1 MSQIYSPN
9 HNSTAS
15 TSKTKN
21 IPRSPALTRTPQI
34 EACLFVFSDGFVYA
48 TSAVSSAQTSRHA
61 GVVLISLDD
70 TPVQVS
76 FADPSSSEPRNIS
89 GRVVALAPG
98 VNRSIK
104 VGASGALS
112 IHFDPSHP
120 VYFPMSECLASTG
133 GMAVPYQH
141 FSHIEADIHECRHA
155 ASEDIARKIFEKCVG
170 TVTKLCPQ
178 SAVRDQRIV
187 KLLDDLQTLSP
198 LDYEFA
204 KILEIFNLSASRFSH
219 LFTANAGLSL
229 RSFLQWRKIKEAIA
243 MFETGISMTE
253 IAHASGF
260 SDSAHFCR
268 TFNKCLGLK
277 PSMFG
282 PGRPVNVQ
290 VIDSALEG
298 ACADA

>member
-1 MSQIYSPN
+1 MPQSHSPN
-9 HNSTAS
+9 HIG
-15 TSKTKN
+15 TSIANEAKDV
-21 IPRSPALTRTPQI
+21 PHARAPQI
-34 EACLFVFSDGFVYA
+34 EARLFVFSDGFVYA
-48 TSAVSSAQTSRHA
+48 ASAVSSAQTSRHA

-70 TPVQVS
+70 TPIHVS
-76 FADPSSSEPRNIS
+76 FAEPRTDKPQNFF
-89 GRVVALAPG
+89 GRVIALAPG
-98 VNRSIK
+98 VKRSIQ
-104 VGASGALS
+104 VGPSGALS

-120 VYFPMSECLASTG
+120 VYFPMSECLGSTG
-133 GMAVPYQH
+133 GKTIPYRH
-141 FSHIEADIHECRHA
+141 FRHIEANIHECRHA
-155 ASEDIARKIFEKCVG
+155 RNEDIARNVFEKCAQAI
-170 TVTKLCPQ
+170 TKLCPQ
-178 SAVRDQRIV
+178 TAIRDQRIV
-187 KLLDDLQTLSP
+187 ELLGELQSLSP

-204 KILEIFNLSASRFSH
+204 KILETYNLSASRFSH

-290 VIDSALEG
+290 VMDSALEG
-298 ACADA
+298 TSAYA